1 MMKDLTP
8 QEIDVARKIISAGLV
23 KSAESLS
30 FFMNETISLKDFD
43 AEKNLDNP
51 PLELGKKD
59 ESNIHLLTTKV
70 IGEMKGICCLIF
82 SEEEANHLRKAA
94 LPQEILDSPEMMEEM
109 SDGIMLE
116 VDNIISA
123 SVITQISNK
132 LKQKVYGDV
141 PKMTLNDY
149 IQNTKRFMKENFFSY
164 HPNTNNCQDFIS
176 AILQANGIKEHNVYN
191 FVKQDTSMIF
201 KDKLFCSS
209 NKIFSGLMS
218 L

>member
-82 SEEEANHLRKAA
+82 SEQEANHLRSAA
-94 LPQEILDSPEMMEEM
+94 LPPEILNSPEMMAEM

-123 SVITQISNK
+123 SVITQFSNL
-132 LKQKVYGDV
+132 LKVKIHGGVPDLKKVSFEE
-141 PKMTLNDY
+141 MEDY
-149 IQNTKRFMKENFFSY
+149 ISREVNNELYLISFKTSFESSKAQFNPEFVWLFDNT
-164 HPNTNNCQDFIS
+164 FID
-176 AILQANGIKEHNVYN
+176 NIKKYAALEV
-191 FVKQDTSMIF
+191 
-201 KDKLFCSS
+201 
-209 NKIFSGLMS
+209 
-218 L
+218 

>member
-8 QEIDVARKIISAGLV
+8 HEIDVAKKIISAGLV

-30 FFMNETISLKDFD
+30 FFMNETITLKDFD

-51 PLELGKKD
+51 PLELSKKD

-82 SEEEANHLRKAA
+82 SEEEADHLRKAA

-123 SVITQISNK
+123 SVITQFSNL
-132 LKQKVYGDV
+132 LKVKIHGGVPNLKKV
-141 PKMTLNDY
+141 TS
-149 IQNTKRFMKENFFSY
+149 KEMEE
-164 HPNTNNCQDFIS
+164 FIS
-176 AILQANGIKEHNVYN
+176 GEVNQELYLISFKTSFESSKVQFNPEFVWLFDNTFIESIKNYAAQEA
-191 FVKQDTSMIF
+191 
-201 KDKLFCSS
+201 
-209 NKIFSGLMS
+209 
-218 L
+218 

>member
-82 SEEEANHLRKAA
+82 SAEEADHLRKAA

-123 SVITQISNK
+123 SVITQFSNLLKVKIHGGVPDLKKVTFKEMEEYISGE
-132 LKQKVYGDV
+132 V
-141 PKMTLNDY
+141 
-149 IQNTKRFMKENFFSY
+149 
-164 HPNTNNCQDFIS
+164 NNELYLISFKTSFESSKAQFNPEFVWLFDKTFI
-176 AILQANGIKEHNVYN
+176 
-191 FVKQDTSMIF
+191 
-201 KDKLFCSS
+201 
-209 NKIFSGLMS
+209 
-218 L
+218 

>member
-82 SEEEANHLRKAA
+82 SEEEADHLRKAA

-123 SVITQISNK
+123 SVITQFSNL
-132 LKQKVYGDV
+132 LKVKIHGGVPDLKKVSFEE
-141 PKMTLNDY
+141 MEDY
-149 IQNTKRFMKENFFSY
+149 ISSEVNNELYLISFKTSFESSKAQFNPEFVWLFDNT
-164 HPNTNNCQDFIS
+164 FID
-176 AILQANGIKEHNVYN
+176 NIKKYAALE
-191 FVKQDTSMIF
+191 
-201 KDKLFCSS
+201 L
-209 NKIFSGLMS
+209 
-218 L
+218 